1 MRAEEK
7 VKILSSKN
15 RLIYPFIVPLC
26 GACEAM
32 LRRPPPILVIMKSQQ
47 NLIRYDVTGVRRLS
61 NYIWGTVLSV
71 GGLGFLLTG
80 LSVYFNTPLIP
91 FSGISAIQFFPQ
103 GLVMCFYGLLGIILG
118 SYIWLIIFWD
128 LGQGFNEF
136 NLETGQVRI
145 FRWGFPGKNRRIDL
159 QYPIADVQSIRV
171 EIQEGLNPKRV
182 IYLRLRGNREI
193 PLTRAGQ
200 PISIQELESQ
210 AAELAKFLQVALEG

>member
-1 MRAEEK
+1 MCLK
-7 VKILSSKN
+7 VRSRCPS
-15 RLIYPFIVPLC
+15 
-26 GACEAM
+26 
-32 LRRPPPILVIMKSQQ
+32 PILVIMKSQQ
-47 NLIRYDVTGVRRLS
+47 TLIRYDVTGVRRLS
-61 NYIWGTVLSV
+61 NYLWGTVLSV

-91 FSGISAIQFFPQ
+91 FSSISAIQFFPQ